1 MFDRQAD
8 YLFHYLIQ
16 ELPQDKQ
23 HTLWAM
29 FEQCK
34 RNAWCNSMREK
45 EQLKKEI
52 AEEVLSQI
60 STTLD
65 ISDCLKKIDELQRA
79 LDNLCK

>member
-1 MFDRQAD
+1 
-8 YLFHYLIQ
+8 
-16 ELPQDKQ
+16 
-23 HTLWAM
+23 
-29 FEQCK
+29 
-34 RNAWCNSMREK
+34 MREK
-45 EQLKKEI
+45 EQLKKEV